1 MSRRKTTSPVVRA
14 ATPTDAPELA
24 RLRYEFRAAERPAV
38 EPSEE
43 FIART
48 TAWMQERLAAGTAWR
63 CFVAVRD
70 GAIAGHVWIT
80 VIEKV
85 PNPGSGE
92 PERHAYLTN
101 LYVRPAER
109 GGTGSALLEAA
120 LDWCRHERVDTVV
133 LWPSERSRT
142 LYARHGFDTSRAI
155 MALPLAAEPHGRRQ
169 PP

>member
-1 MSRRKTTSPVVRA
+1 MESA
-14 ATPTDAPELA
+14 G
-24 RLRYEFRAAERPAV
+24 EFV
-38 EPSEE
+38 E
-43 FIART
+43 RT
-48 TAWMQERLAAGTAWR
+48 TAWMRERLAPGTAWR
-63 CFVAVRD
+63 CFVAMRN
-70 GAIAGHVWIT
+70 GNITGHVWIT

-120 LDWCRHERVDTVV
+120 LAWCREQRVDTVI

-142 LYARHGFDTSRAI
+142 LYARYGFDTSRAI
-155 MALPLAAEPHGRRQ
+155 MALPLAP
-169 PP
+169 

>member
-1 MSRRKTTSPVVRA
+1 MSDEQSESPLLRA
-14 ATPTDAPELA
+14 ATPADAPELA

-48 TAWMQERLAAGTAWR
+48 TAWMRERLVKGTAWH
-63 CFVAVRD
+63 CIVAVRH
-70 GAIAGHVWIT
+70 GAIVGHVWVT
-80 VIEKV
+80 LIEKI
-85 PNPGSGE
+85 PNPGRGE

-120 LDWCRHERVDTVV
+120 LDWCRGQRVDTVI

-142 LYARHGFDTSRAI
+142 LYVRFGFDASRAI
-155 MALPLAAEPHGRRQ
+155 LALPLAPDPHDRR
-169 PP
+169 PGP

>member
-1 MSRRKTTSPVVRA
+1 MSPSRRQPSPAVRP
-14 ATPTDAPELA
+14 ATPADAAELA
-24 RLRYEFRAAERPAV
+24 QLRYEFRSAEQTAV
-38 EPSEE
+38 EPNET
-43 FIART
+43 FVART
-48 TAWMQERLAAGTAWR
+48 TAWMRERLAAGTSWR

-142 LYARHGFDTSRAI
+142 LYARYGFDTSRAI
-155 MALPLAAEPHGRRQ
+155 MALPLR
-169 PP
+169 

>member
-1 MSRRKTTSPVVRA
+1 MSRRRTESPVVRA
-14 ATPTDAPELA
+14 ATAADAPELA

-48 TAWMQERLAAGTAWR
+48 TAWMRERLAADTAWR
-63 CFVAVRD
+63 CLVAVRD
-70 GAIAGHVWIT
+70 GAIVGQVWVTLID
-80 VIEKV
+80 KV

-120 LDWCRHERVDTVV
+120 LDWCRGQRVDTVI

-142 LYARHGFDTSRAI
+142 LYARYGFDASRAI
-155 MALPLAAEPHGRRQ
+155 MALPLAPDPHGSRS

>member
-1 MSRRKTTSPVVRA
+1 MPGRQAKSPVVRA
-14 ATPTDAPELA
+14 ATPADAAELA

-38 EPSEE
+38 ESNEE

-48 TAWMQERLAAGTAWR
+48 TAWMRERLAEGTAWR

-70 GAIAGHVWIT
+70 GAIAGHVWVT
-80 VIEKV
+80 LIEKV

-109 GGTGSALLEAA
+109 GGTGSALLDAA
-120 LDWCRHERVDTVV
+120 LDWCRGQRVDTVI

-142 LYARHGFDTSRAI
+142 LYARYGFDASRAI
-155 MALPLAAEPHGRRQ
+155 MALPLAPDPHGPRPR
-169 PP
+169 P